1 MLVYLANGLQAV
13 SNSICCISLIV
24 CDTRVLKDAMAGFV
38 SVQTVC
44 FVLWV
49 DFYRA

>member
-1 MLVYLANGLQAV
+1 MDFATNILGEYPRGSVVFG
-13 SNSICCISLIV
+13 
-24 CDTRVLKDAMAGFV
+24 VLKDATAGFV

-49 DFYRA
+49 DFYRAWT